1 MNANGMVNMV
11 ALRQVSDDYNKT
23 YAIMQKKV
31 IEQRK
36 AIKER
41 DQKSFERKSNKFDV
55 SKVVFDV
62 LS

>member
-36 AIKER
+36 VIKER

-55 SKVVFDV
+55 SKVVF
-62 LS
+62 